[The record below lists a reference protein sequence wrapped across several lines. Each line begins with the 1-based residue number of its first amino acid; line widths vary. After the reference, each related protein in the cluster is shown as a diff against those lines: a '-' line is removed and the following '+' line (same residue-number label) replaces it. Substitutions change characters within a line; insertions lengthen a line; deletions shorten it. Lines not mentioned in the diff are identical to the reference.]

1 MARNFDDLDAEAPPP
16 GSTAKK
22 KRAEDQKK
30 RRKRG
35 LIAGALALA
44 CIGALALSLESYNQE
59 KAQKAEKRYDAGP
72 LATGED
78 VYKAYCAYCHGF
90 KLDGKSEWF
99 RRTEKD
105 PEKSPALNEKGVAW
119 RLSDKM
125 LFDITKHGGQ
135 PYALPGVKSEM
146 PAFEGVITDKQMVMS
161 LDYVKGQWPEKL
173 RAHQK
178 RITKHGPGAAK

>member
-1 MARNFDDLDAEAPPP
+1 MARNFDDLDAEAPAP
-16 GSTAKK
+16 GSAVAK
-22 KRAEDQKK
+22 KRAEEQKS
-30 RRKRG
+30 RRRRA
-35 LIAGALALA
+35 LIAGGVALA
-44 CIGALALSLESYNQE
+44 CIAALGVSLNSYNAE
-59 KAQKAEKRYDAGP
+59 KAEKAKKRYDAGP

-99 RRTEKD
+99 RRTDKD
-105 PEKSPALNEKGVAW
+105 PAHSPALNESGNAW

-125 LFDITKHGGQ
+125 LFDITKYGGQ

-146 PAFEGVITDKQMVMS
+146 PAFEGVITDKQMSMS

-173 RAHQK
+173 RAHQL
-178 RITKHGPGAAK
+178 RITKHGPAAGK